1 MKINYSG
8 KKRQYS
14 RNVMVMVMLDGR
26 ITYLSS
32 DSYLLS
38 DQGLLNVLHLYWIS
52 MGCVGGWRVL
62 L

>member
-32 DSYLLS
+32 DSHLLS
-38 DQGLLNVLHLYWIS
+38 DQGLWNALQLHNYFIGS
-52 MGCVGGWRVL
+52 
-62 L
+62 

>member
-32 DSYLLS
+32 DSHLLS
-38 DQGLLNVLHLYWIS
+38 DQGLWNVLQLCNYFIGS
-52 MGCVGGWRVL
+52 
-62 L
+62 